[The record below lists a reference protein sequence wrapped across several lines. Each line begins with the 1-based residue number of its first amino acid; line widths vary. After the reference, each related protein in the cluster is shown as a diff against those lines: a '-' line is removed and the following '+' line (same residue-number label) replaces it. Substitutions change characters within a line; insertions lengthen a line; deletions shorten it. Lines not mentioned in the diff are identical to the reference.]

1 MAKCKYVQTADENG
15 KISKMDCRF
24 TGTISEQ
31 QCTNCL
37 LNQMLV
43 RLEKNYEL
51 LFVINDK
58 VTQIV
63 SK

>member
-1 MAKCKYVQTADENG
+1 MEKCKYVQTADENG

-24 TGTISEQ
+24 RTISEQ

>member
-1 MAKCKYVQTADENG
+1 MTKCKYVQMADKNG
-15 KISKMDCRF
+15 KITKMDCRF
-24 TGTISEQ
+24 VGIVSEQ

-58 VTQIV
+58 VTQIA